1 MYYFYHQMHTYR
13 KIFRLCS
20 IISFLLF
27 TRGLQAQTISLSPYD
42 TIRVELTI
50 TDGGFKVPTSELT
63 PLYLFTR
70 MNAKWKKYYEAWNRL
85 KNAVYVTYPYA
96 KAASRVIQKINGEL
110 AGVTNRRKRKAIIK
124 AHERE
129 LRQEFTSKLRNLSV
143 YQGKVLMKLICRETG
158 NNCYEILDEYKGDFN
173 AVLYQG
179 VAKIFGSSLKQTYDP
194 NGEDQSIEIL
204 TRQAAMYYG
213 Y

>member
-1 MYYFYHQMHTYR
+1 MCTYR
-13 KIFRLCS
+13 KIFRLFA

-27 TRGLQAQTISLSPYD
+27 NRCLRAQTIRLGPND

-50 TDGGFKVPTSELT
+50 TDDGFKVPTSELT

-70 MNAKWKKYYEAWNRL
+70 MNAKWRRYYEAWNRL

-96 KAASRVIQKINGEL
+96 KAASRIIQEINGEL
-110 AGVTNRRKRKAIIK
+110 VGVTNRRKRKAIIK
-124 AHERE
+124 AHEKD
-129 LRQEFTSKLRNLSV
+129 LRQQFTSKLRNLSV

-179 VAKIFGSSLKQTYDP
+179 VARLFGSSLKQTYDP